1 MYLESPSGKMKVAP
15 AETTIEVFATCPQA
29 TQLARENYV
38 SRLIEVAQW
47 SEKYG
52 CRGILVYTDNSQLD
66 PWLVSQ
72 IIIENTE
79 TLSPLVAIQPV
90 YLHPLSVAKMVATL
104 GFLHNRKIYLN
115 MVAGGF
121 KNDLTALHDLTPH
134 DKRYDRMIEYITIIK
149 RLLAD
154 KAAVTFDGEFY
165 RTDKLKMFPQIP
177 AELFPG
183 IFVSGSSEAGLAAA
197 EAMEA
202 TAIKYPKPPG
212 EYENEPPNLNSGIRI
227 GIIARASEAEAWQ
240 VAHERYPE
248 DRKGELAH
256 QLAMKV
262 SDSAWHQQLSD
273 LSESSERNPYWL
285 TPFQTH
291 KTYCPYLVGN
301 YQTVANEIGRYVAL
315 GFSTFIVDIPPSE
328 EELFHTGIVFK
339 QAQMSHPRNPKLTE
353 NFADSNLERRV
364 QATFVEEAAS

>member
-1 MYLESPSGKMKVAP
+1 MIPS
-15 AETTIEVFATCPQA
+15 TQIEIFATCPQA
-29 TQLARENYV
+29 TQVAHENYFNH
-38 SRLIEVAQW
+38 LIDVAQW

-52 CRGILVYTDNSQLD
+52 CRGILVYTDNTQLD
-66 PWLVSQ
+66 PWIVSQ

-90 YLHPLSVAKMVATL
+90 YLHPLAVAKMVATL
-104 GFLHNRKIYLN
+104 GFLHRRKIYLN

-121 KNDLTALHDLTPH
+121 KNDLTALNDLTPH
-134 DKRYDRMIEYITIIK
+134 DQRYNRMIEYVTVIK
-149 RLLAD
+149 RLLTD
-154 KAAVTFDGEFY
+154 QAAVSFDGEFY
-165 RTDKLKMFPQIP
+165 RADKLKMFPQVP
-177 AELFPG
+177 SELFPG

-212 EYENEPPNLNSGIRI
+212 EYENEPPNTNSGIRV
-227 GIIARASEAEAWQ
+227 GIIARASEDEAWQ

-262 SDSAWHQQLSD
+262 SDSVWHQQLSD
-273 LSESSERNPYWL
+273 LGQSSERNPYWL

-291 KTYCPYLVGN
+291 KTYCPYLVGS
-301 YQTVANEIGRYVAL
+301 YSTVANEIARYVDL

-328 EELFHTGIVFK
+328 EELYHTGIAFK
-339 QAQMSHPRNPKLTE
+339 QAQVNQTMNSTSTNRY
-353 NFADSNLERRV
+353 ADSKLELTT
-364 QATFVEEAAS
+364 QAPVLEEAAS